1 MLILAGERYRKH
13 LIPHFEDQD
22 IPYEI
27 PHKGLGIGQQLSWLT
42 IGFTLTD
49 GDLLETPVRIIGRLL
64 SSTPLIGDFTGD
76 GVVGF
81 ADFLLFA
88 VAFGSSDSRFDL
100 TDVGVLGFQDFLI
113 FANMFRSGN

>member
-1 MLILAGERYRKH
+1 MRKYAQHVQVGTEER
-13 LIPHFEDQD
+13 LNEWNNFGD
-22 IPYEI
+22 
-27 PHKGLGIGQQLSWLT
+27 STFFAVVT

-88 VAFGSSDSRFDL
+88 VAFGSSNSRFDL
-100 TDVGVLGFQDFLI
+100 TDDGVVGFQDFLI